1 MKRTPCL
8 TEADVTPESIF
19 NMKRRQVLKTLGLS
33 AAAIGVPGVA
43 NADILSWF
51 KGNDRPPAPAGRP
64 LDFTKPA
71 QYQADLI
78 LTPADKTTSMSL
90 VWIRPIRPPMPAR

>member
-1 MKRTPCL
+1 MKRTPRL

-33 AAAIGVPGVA
+33 AAAMGMPGVA
-43 NADILSWF
+43 QADILSWF

-64 LDFTKPA
+64 AGL
-71 QYQADLI
+71 YQTSAISGRSDLN
-78 LTPADKTTSMSL
+78 ACG
-90 VWIRPIRPPMPAR
+90 